1 MMKFKFLRKWIVKI
15 AAIAIVL
22 IMILAAFVAMIYN

>member
-1 MMKFKFLRKWIVKI
+1 MKLKLLRKWIVKI
-15 AAIAIVL
+15 AAILIVL